1 MIKFDLSVVTQIK
14 PSELHIKKT
23 SDNYS
28 PKTKLSKKNYE
39 MYGFRSSVPGRLQFS
54 ENFLLERKITL
65 QDGK

>member
-28 PKTKLSKKNYE
+28 PKTKL
-39 MYGFRSSVPGRLQFS
+39 
-54 ENFLLERKITL
+54 
-65 QDGK
+65 